1 MSVILQNPELTSVKQ
16 RKDKIDFSSV
26 LAAAVH
32 DMKNSLS
39 LMIQSIEEL
48 EETLREHG
56 VGIEEAASIHYQAA
70 RLNTGLIQ
78 LLSLYRT
85 QMDNLPLNIDE
96 HYLDDF
102 LDDVVAYNQNHINTR
117 EIDLTIEQEAD
128 LHWYFDQ
135 DLINVLVSDVI
146 VNAIRYGKS
155 KLLISAHEVDNYL
168 EIVIEDDG
176 PGYPENML
184 AITQT
189 AISALDI
196 STGRTGLG
204 LFFARLIAEAHITE
218 NQKGSISLSN
228 GGKLGGG
235 VFTLRLP

>member
-1 MSVILQNPELTSVKQ
+1 MKQ

-48 EETLREHG
+48 ESTLREHG
-56 VGIEEAASIHYQAA
+56 VGIKEAASIHYQAA

-85 QMDNLPLNIDE
+85 QLDNLPLNIDE

-102 LDDVVAYNQNHINTR
+102 IDDVVAYNQNHINTR
-117 EIDLTIEQEAD
+117 GIDLTIEQEED

-135 DLINVLVSDVI
+135 DLVNVLISDVI
-146 VNAIRYGKS
+146 VNAIRYGKH
-155 KLLISAHEVDNYL
+155 KLIISAREVNNML
-168 EIVIEDDG
+168 ELIIEDDG
-176 PGYPENML
+176 PGYPDKML
-184 AITQT
+184 DITK
-189 AISALDI
+189 AEISQLDI

-204 LFFARLIAEAHITE
+204 LFFARLIAEAHVSDDK
-218 NQKGSISLSN
+218 KGAIELAN
-228 GGKLGGG
+228 GGRLGGG
-235 VFTLRLP
+235 VFALRLP

>member
-1 MSVILQNPELTSVKQ
+1 MRERS
-16 RKDKIDFSSV
+16 DKIDFSSV

-48 EETLREHG
+48 ESTLREHG
-56 VGIEEAASIHYQAA
+56 IGIEEAASIHYQAA

-85 QMDNLPLNIDE
+85 KLDNLLLNIDE
-96 HYLDDF
+96 IYLDDF
-102 LDDVVAYNQNHINTR
+102 LDDVIAYNQNHINTR
-117 EIDLTIEQEAD
+117 GIKVMIDQEPD

-146 VNAIRYGKS
+146 VNAIRYGKK
-155 KLLISAHEVDNYL
+155 KLAISASEQDGFL
-168 EIVIEDDG
+168 KLVIEDDG
-176 PGYPENML
+176 PGYPANMM
-184 AITQT
+184 AISET
-189 AISALDI
+189 AISELDI

-204 LFFARLIAEAHITE
+204 LFFARLIAEAHVTDTK
-218 NQKGSISLSN
+218 KGSIALSN
-228 GGKLGGG
+228 GGGLGGG
-235 VFTLRLP
+235 VFTLLLP